1 MFRLYLYE
9 LFVWTEIVWNY
20 GWLCTEILAG
30 VYMTPGQLSRRSEFT
45 TVPSHGSTFVYMIPL
60 QHVMPARVT
69 PAWVHPG
76 CCTGARIS
84 LRYEISQ
91 RYHVKAK
98 RPHVSVWNGSVG
110 RLEREAH
117 ALCLRFWITL
127 VFYQHEVYL
136 QIARYEMMKWPSHN
150 VNAIRNQ
157 KVIPVWNSRECE
169 FSRANTPLPSD
180 ARIQSATI
188 RGLGL
193 TLEKKPALRRLSREV
208 RVFRR
213 EDCLLVELG

>member
-1 MFRLYLYE
+1 
-9 LFVWTEIVWNY
+9 
-20 GWLCTEILAG
+20 
-30 VYMTPGQLSRRSEFT
+30 MTPGRLSRRSEFT
-45 TVPSHGSTFVYMIPL
+45 TVPSHGSTFFYMIPV
-60 QHVMPARVT
+60 QNVMLARVN
-69 PAWVHPG
+69 PASVHPG

-98 RPHVSVWNGSVG
+98 RPHFSVWNGSVG
-110 RLEREAH
+110 RLEQEAH

-157 KVIPVWNSRECE
+157 KVIPVWKSRGCE
-169 FSRANTPLPSD
+169 FSRANTHLPSD
-180 ARIQSATI
+180 ARIQSGKATI

-193 TLEKKPALRRLSREV
+193 TLEKTPALRRLSREV
-208 RVFRR
+208 RVSGGKIVYWRN
-213 EDCLLVELG
+213 